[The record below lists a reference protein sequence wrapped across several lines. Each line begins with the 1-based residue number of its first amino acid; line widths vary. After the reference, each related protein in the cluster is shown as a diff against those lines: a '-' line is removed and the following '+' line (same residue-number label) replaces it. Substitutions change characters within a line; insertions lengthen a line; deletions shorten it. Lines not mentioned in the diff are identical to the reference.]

1 MKEKNILRDIFDTIK
16 EGVLILDTN
25 YNIELANQSFLELF
39 KVNNTSVI
47 GKSFFE
53 ILDRSLD
60 KSEIRKIFEGL
71 KSKNEAASKFRFN
84 KSIPSTGEKI
94 ILFNARNLTSEFFP
108 SHIFVVF
115 QDITENE
122 NHKIRIQQIEKQ
134 LITAQRLESIA
145 LLASGIAHDLNNIF
159 GVIIGFSDLSMK
171 SIGTNHPLS
180 ENLMRISDSALKG
193 AQITRQL
200 LAFSRRQVISPQDI
214 NLNDIVKDTLKLLSK
229 TLGEHIELNFIPE
242 KNLRTI
248 YADPI
253 QVEQILMNLCI
264 NARDAMPN
272 GGKLIIETSN
282 VNLDQEYI
290 DTHISAKI
298 GSYTLLTIT
307 DTGEGMSDDV
317 KSKIFEP
324 FFTTKESG
332 KGTGLGL
339 SVVHGIVYQHNGFIN
354 VYSELGKGTTFKIY
368 FPSVDRPA
376 IGRGDYRK
384 EEIPGGKEKIL
395 LVEDEKGL
403 REMLKATLESFGYF
417 VFHASN
423 GEEALKIIYE
433 CKEKIDMIISDVI
446 MPKMSGKQLYEKL
459 KETNYK
465 GPFLFI
471 SGYTQ
476 NVIHHNFI
484 LDSEIEVLMKPFT
497 PVELGRKVRSLL
509 DKSL

>member
-1 MKEKNILRDIFDTIK
+1 MKEKNILRDIFDTIE
-16 EGVLILDTN
+16 EGVLILDNN
-25 YNIELANQSFLELF
+25 YKIELANQNFLELF
-39 KVNNTSVI
+39 KIDKISLI

-60 KSEIRKIFEGL
+60 RAEIHKIFEGL
-71 KSKNEAASKFRFN
+71 KSKKDAPTKFSFK
-84 KSIPSTGEKI
+84 KSIPDAGEKT

-108 SHIFVVF
+108 SHIFVIF
-115 QDITENE
+115 QDITEAE

-159 GVIIGFSDLSMK
+159 GVIIGFSELSMK
-171 SIGTNHPLS
+171 SIGMNHPLS
-180 ENLMRISDSALKG
+180 ENLIRISDSALKG

-200 LAFSRRQVISPQDI
+200 LAFSRRQVLTPQDI
-214 NLNDIVKDTLKLLSK
+214 NLNDIVRDTIKLLSK
-229 TLGEHIELNFIPE
+229 TLGEHIELNFIHE

-253 QVEQILMNLCI
+253 QIEQILMNLCI
-264 NARDAMPN
+264 NARDAMPD

-282 VNLDQEYI
+282 VTLEQEYI

-298 GSYTLLTIT
+298 GDYTLLTVT
-307 DTGEGMSDDV
+307 DTGEGMSEEI
-317 KSKIFEP
+317 KNKIFEP

-354 VYSELGKGTTFKIY
+354 VYSEVGKGTTFKIY
-368 FPSVDRPA
+368 FPSVNRPA
-376 IGRGDYRK
+376 IGKGDYRK
-384 EEIPGGKEKIL
+384 EEVQGGKEKIL
-395 LVEDEKGL
+395 LVEDESGL
-403 REMLKATLESFGYF
+403 REMLKSTLESFGYF
-417 VFHASN
+417 VLAAGN
-423 GEEALKIIYE
+423 GEEALKILSE
-433 CKEKIDMIISDVI
+433 CREKIDIIISDVV

-459 KETNYK
+459 SETNYR
-465 GPFLFI
+465 GAFLFI

-484 LDSEIEVLMKPFT
+484 LDPGIEVLMKPFT
-497 PVELGRKVRSLL
+497 PIELGKKIRSIL
-509 DKSL
+509 DKK